1 MEFTVKNKPV
11 EIKFDY
17 RLMFTIDK
25 KLATTN
31 VQTGEKNNDG
41 VANLFSKI
49 LNKDDQGIVDLI
61 ILSTDKTS
69 ENEAITAIVTWL
81 EEHEATNTDDLF
93 KGIQDEMVE
102 SGFFKGKILKH
113 IANMEKALKYM
124 KGQKDVDEMQIK
136 AVGETIGEM
145 KSAVS

>member
-1 MEFTVKNKPV
+1 MEFTVKNKSV

-17 RLMFTIDK
+17 RLMFAIDK

-31 VQTGEKNNDG
+31 AQTGEKNNDG

-61 ILSTDKTS
+61 VLSTDKTS

-81 EEHEATNTDDLF
+81 EDHGATDTDELF

-102 SGFFKGKILKH
+102 SGFFKGKILKY

-124 KGQKDVDEMQIK
+124 KGQKDIDEVQVK
-136 AVGETIGEM
+136 AVEETIGEM
-145 KSAVS
+145 KNAVS